1 MSIRT
6 PYERLRTFCSQL
18 AKYIPEIQLQPP
30 HTIKN
35 YGNCPYFYKFHLG
48 TKDLVEKFNDDI
60 LPSSNNTYRLSNVPR
75 ESIGT
80 HSDEM
85 KLQDFQW
92 LMNKKLTCVL
102 LWLGVIILIV
112 GVIALQIAS
121 FFLHKR
127 QDILSIGV
135 GCLSSGLCLLSVTLF
150 TFLHAHVFIYE
161 IPDDNI
167 DEHQYV
173 VTRRKEDQTFN
184 TEDEF
189 EYRITE
195 KVIMDHSS

>member
-1 MSIRT
+1 MST
-6 PYERLRTFCSQL
+6 STFCECLRTFCSQL
-18 AKYIPEIQLQPP
+18 KKYIPEIQLQPP

-48 TKDLVEKFNDDI
+48 TKDLVEKFNTDI
-60 LPSSNNTYRLSNVPR
+60 LPTSNNTYQLSNIPR

-92 LMNKKLTCVL
+92 LMNKKLTCIL

-112 GVIALQIAS
+112 GVIALQIAG

-135 GCLSSGLCLLSVTLF
+135 GCLSSGLWILCVTLF
-150 TFLHAHVFIYE
+150 TFLHANIFIYE
-161 IPDDNI
+161 MPDDTI
-167 DEHQYV
+167 DEYQEMM
-173 VTRRKEDQTFN
+173 TRKIEDRTLIN
-184 TEDEF
+184 EDEY
-189 EYRITE
+189 EECRRT
-195 KVIMDHSS
+195 